1 MSERGDRSWSK
12 GMAGILCSV
21 LWLIFVSGT
30 EIFAEDVYTD
40 SWAVKVLGSLQE
52 AKQLALKH
60 GFTYDKHVS

>member
-12 GMAGILCSV
+12 GMAGFLCSV

-30 EIFAEDVYTD
+30 EIFAEDV
-40 SWAVKVLGSLQE
+40 WAVKVLGSLQE